1 MKMHLM
7 GVGVRAGSRVIP
19 ERGDRTCRGSQEVG
33 RMGKRVAARS
43 ERKALF
49 QSSGFSRNDCS

>member
-7 GVGVRAGSRVIP
+7 GLGVRAGSSHPR
-19 ERGDRTCRGSQEVG
+19 ERGQDTQRFQGVG
-33 RMGKRVAARS
+33 RMGKRVGARS